1 MTLDHTRVGGS
12 VRARADTDSARIRF
26 RRAITLVLMT
36 LVLPGSAQ
44 LVMGNRRVG
53 RVAVWIALA
62 VYVSVATFA
71 VATLMDRGIGLSLLT
86 NTEVLYVVRGVLVLL
101 AIGWAV
107 LFINAWLLGYPPD
120 LRRGHRLAMVGVSSS
135 LCVVTA
141 GTLLAAAHIVAVQ
154 RDFITHVFGST
165 AVSQPEQGRYNVLL
179 LGGDSGSDRVGLRP
193 DSLTVASIDAD
204 SGRTVLVSL
213 PRNLE
218 HAPFPEGSVMDKH
231 FPDGFN
237 RDGNY
242 LNSINTWATEHE
254 KIFDDDVD
262 HPGIEATKQAV
273 EETTGLKINYYA
285 MVNLQGFQ
293 DLVDAVGGLTLDVP
307 ERLPIGG
314 VGGPITGH
322 IEPGKQEL
330 DGFHALWFARSRA
343 TSDDYS
349 RMARQKCVMSAML
362 EQLSPKKVLTNVDDI
377 AESSK
382 RLLSTD
388 IPAKELDTFVDLGL
402 KAKSHKMSTVS
413 IVPPKID
420 TSDPDFDE
428 IRSMVDDA
436 IDKAEG
442 KSSAKSS
449 GDRGNGKKKSG
460 DSRYEAN
467 QAENLSSVC

>member
-1 MTLDHTRVGGS
+1 MSLDHTRVGGS
-12 VRARADTDSARIRF
+12 VRTRADTDSARIRF
-26 RRAITLVLMT
+26 RRAIGLILMT

-44 LVMGNRRVG
+44 LIAGNRRIG
-53 RVAVWIALA
+53 RVAVWISLVA
-62 VYVSVATFA
+62 YVTLGVFGIATW
-71 VATLMDRGIGLSLLT
+71 MDRGVGLSLLT

-101 AIGWAV
+101 AVGWAV

-135 LCVVTA
+135 LCIVTA

-165 AVSQPEQGRYNVLL
+165 AVSAPEKGRYNVLL

-193 DSLTVASIDAD
+193 DSLTVASIDAE

-218 HAPFPEGSVMDKH
+218 NAPFPDGTAMDKR
-231 FPDGFN
+231 FPKGFN
-237 RDGNY
+237 RDGGY
-242 LNSINTWATEHE
+242 LNSINTWATEH
-254 KIFDDDVD
+254 KDLFDGVD
-262 HPGIEATKQAV
+262 NPGIEATKQAV
-273 EETTGLKINYYA
+273 EATTGLNINYYA

-322 IEPGKQEL
+322 IEPGKQKL
-330 DGFHALWFARSRA
+330 DGFDALWFARSRA
-343 TSDDYS
+343 TTDDYS

-362 EQLSPKKVLTNVDDI
+362 EQLSPQKVLTNVDDI
-377 AESSK
+377 ADSSK

-388 IPAKELDTFVDLGL
+388 VPSKELDTFVDLAL
-402 KAKSHKMSTVS
+402 KAKSQGMSTVS
-413 IVPPKID
+413 VVPPQID
-420 TSDPDFDE
+420 TSDPDFE
-428 IRSMVDDA
+428 KIHSMVDDA
-436 IDKAEG
+436 IDKVEG
-442 KSSAKSS
+442 KSSADSS
-449 GDRGNGKKKSG
+449 GDRGNAKKKSD
-460 DSRYEAN
+460 DSQNNAN

>member
-1 MTLDHTRVGGS
+1 MSLDPTRVGGG

-26 RRAITLVLMT
+26 RRAVGLLVMT

-44 LVMGNRRVG
+44 LVAGNRRIG
-53 RVAVWIALA
+53 RVALWTSAVVFVTAILFAIA
-62 VYVSVATFA
+62 TWRNR
-71 VATLMDRGIGLSLLT
+71 DIGLSLLT
-86 NTEVLYVVRGVLVLL
+86 NTEVLYVVRGVLVVL
-101 AIGWAV
+101 AVGWAA
-107 LFINAWLLGYPPD
+107 LFVNAWLLGYPPD
-120 LRRGHRLAMVGVSSS
+120 LRRGQRLAMVGVSSS
-135 LCVVTA
+135 LCIVTA
-141 GTLLAAAHIVAVQ
+141 GTLLSAAHIVAVQ

-165 AVSQPEQGRYNVLL
+165 AVSAPEKGRYNVLL
-179 LGGDSGSDRVGLRP
+179 LGGDSGADRVGLRP

-218 HAPFPEGSVMDKH
+218 HAPFPEGTALDKH
-231 FPDGFN
+231 FPHGFN
-237 RDGNY
+237 RDGGY
-242 LNSINTWATEHE
+242 LNSINTWASEHDE
-254 KIFDDDVD
+254 LLGDAGN
-262 HPGIEATKQAV
+262 PGIEATKQAV
-273 EETTGLKINYYA
+273 EATTGLKINYYA
-285 MVNLQGFQ
+285 MVNLQGFR

-314 VGGPITGH
+314 VGGPVTGH

-349 RMARQKCVMSAML
+349 RMSRQKCVMSAML
-362 EQLSPKKVLTNVDDI
+362 GQLSPQKVLTNVEDI
-377 AESSK
+377 ADSSK

-388 IPAKELDTFVDLGL
+388 VPAKDLDTFIDLAL
-402 KAKSHKMSTVS
+402 KAKGQKMSTVS
-413 IVPPKID
+413 VVPPKID

-428 IRSMVDDA
+428 IRSMVGQA

-449 GDRGNGKKKSG
+449 GDRDKGKSG
-460 DSRYEAN
+460 DPRYEAN
-467 QAENLSSVC
+467 QANDLSSVC